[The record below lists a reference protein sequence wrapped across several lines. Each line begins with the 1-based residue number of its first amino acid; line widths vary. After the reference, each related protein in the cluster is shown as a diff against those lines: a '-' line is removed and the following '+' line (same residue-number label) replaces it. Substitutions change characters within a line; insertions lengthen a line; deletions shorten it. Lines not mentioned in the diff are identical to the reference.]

1 METKEMV
8 MKSNRLKK
16 LEKKLTLVTKTENY
30 LKKELSKIKEKK
42 EELEEKIRKEKEA
55 ISFVNRAKRLRGSKK

>member
-1 METKEMV
+1 MV